1 MKMKVIKKN
10 KEVTV
15 DVARKES
22 GSKENCHR
30 IQLLCNKEIREQAK
44 KWAHERGM
52 TLTAVIEKLLESWWY
67 GLIKCEIKK
76 KNYDNT
82 LGFHRADQSMLFIDE
97 EIWKKAKTKIILN
110 GLRDALNDVIE
121 SLLRYHLSLKKGFDF
136 SLLENMTLAEK
147 KKAALED
154 MTY

>member
-10 KEVTV
+10 KEVVV
-15 DVARKES
+15 DVERKAS

-30 IQLLCNKEIREQAK
+30 IQLLCNEEIREQAK

-52 TLTAVIEKLLESWWY
+52 TLTTVIEKLLESWWY
-67 GLIKCEIKK
+67 GLIKCEIVK

-82 LGFHRADQSMLFIDE
+82 LGLHRADQSTYYINE

-110 GLRDALNDVIE
+110 NLRDALNDVIE